1 MIRAVEDA
9 SPYMFCINQC
19 LLKGKA
25 VELCETDE
33 VFISFLFYACR
44 FPPHPPQAVPLPLE
58 GKACAK
64 LCYNSHSIQI
74 YFTIIPHFFQRLFFF
89 KIKSGCVQGDFLN
102 QAAHGLLLS
111 FITSLF
117 QAFLPLY
124 RPRRVHN
131 ANTDA
136 FCNIPA
142 YARSAPTTPQQHDVP
157 TADGSSLSRFFA

>member
-1 MIRAVEDA
+1 MRCFVQI
-9 SPYMFCINQC
+9 I
-19 LLKGKA
+19 
-25 VELCETDE
+25 
-33 VFISFLFYACR
+33 ILFF
-44 FPPHPPQAVPLPLE
+44 FPPHSSFALQNPPSPQGEGFLAFVIKADISWLPLE

-74 YFTIIPHFFQRLFFF
+74 HFTIIPHFFQRLFFF

-102 QAAHGLLLS
+102 QVAHGPLLS

-117 QAFLPLY
+117 QAFPPLY

-157 TADGSSLSRFFA
+157 TADGSSLSRFFG